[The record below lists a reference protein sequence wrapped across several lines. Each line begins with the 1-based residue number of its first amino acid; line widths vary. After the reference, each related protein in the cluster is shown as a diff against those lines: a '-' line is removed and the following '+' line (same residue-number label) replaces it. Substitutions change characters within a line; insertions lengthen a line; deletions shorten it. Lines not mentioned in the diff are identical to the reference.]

1 MEKGGKGYSPMDKG
15 GSLKGKD
22 DSAPKSAKGRKVHFA
37 EEGSFETI
45 SGSSPMSGGKAAST
59 QFKGKGEKIANGRKT
74 PLSEGS
80 KSSEFG
86 IEQELPNNVKCLMNC
101 EAADI
106 LLGIQDQM
114 TILSKDPTIKI
125 PASFDKGLQYA
136 KSNSHYTKSES
147 VRSILEPLADLGV
160 SDAELCV
167 IGNVCPETLEEVYA
181 LIPSLK
187 VRRSR
192 IEGLLRDMLKELG
205 KLKKPM

>member
-1 MEKGGKGYSPMDKG
+1 MELLALGGSRVRGLKESGRSPVFGFLLLRRPFSRLNQVLLVMEKGGKGYSPMDKG

-37 EEGSFETI
+37 EEG
-45 SGSSPMSGGKAAST
+45 
-59 QFKGKGEKIANGRKT
+59 GKGEKIANGRKT

-136 KSNSHYTKSES
+136 KSNGHYTKSES

-187 VRRSR
+187 V
-192 IEGLLRDMLKELG
+192 
-205 KLKKPM
+205 

>member
-1 MEKGGKGYSPMDKG
+1 MEKGGKGYSSLNKG
-15 GSLKGKD
+15 GKD
-22 DSAPKSAKGRKVHFA
+22 DSPAKSAKGRRVQFA
-37 EEGSFETI
+37 EDSFDPI

-59 QFKGKGEKIANGRKT
+59 QFKGGKGEKVANGGKST
-74 PLSEGS
+74 GSKSS

-86 IEQELPNNVKCLMNC
+86 IEQELPKNVKCVMNC

-106 LLGIQDQM
+106 LQGIQDRM
-114 TILSKDPTIKI
+114 TMLSKDPAIKI
-125 PASFDKGLQYA
+125 PVSFDKGLQYA

-160 SDAELCV
+160 SEAELCV
-167 IGNVCPETLEEVYA
+167 IGNVCPQTSEEVFA

-187 VRRSR
+187 VRRST
-192 IEGLLRDMLKELG
+192 IEGLVREILRELG